1 MQIGGDIIE
10 GSWETAKDTK
20 ATYETVKKVSQ
31 DLAAQERGYKR
42 LAQKAAEKNTKA
54 AAKHASIQKQN
65 VEKISAKHAK
75 EVSNGWKKFGA
86 NIAKI
91 GLGVLGGFAAMKIA
105 EAYDEE
111 IEFKE
116 QKMIQNLSMEI
127 KKDGNNT
134 TDPITAYTLN

>member
-1 MQIGGDIIE
+1 M
-10 GSWETAKDTK
+10 A
-20 ATYETVKKVSQ
+20 Y
-31 DLAAQERGYKR
+31 
-42 LAQKAAEKNTKA
+42 
-54 AAKHASIQKQN
+54 
-65 VEKISAKHAK
+65 
-75 EVSNGWKKFGA
+75 A

>member
-1 MQIGGDIIE
+1 
-10 GSWETAKDTK
+10 
-20 ATYETVKKVSQ
+20 
-31 DLAAQERGYKR
+31 
-42 LAQKAAEKNTKA
+42 
-54 AAKHASIQKQN
+54 
-65 VEKISAKHAK
+65 
-75 EVSNGWKKFGA
+75 
-86 NIAKI
+86 
-91 GLGVLGGFAAMKIA
+91 MKIA